1 MVGMHFGMLSE
12 RWMDE
17 LFNIS
22 LMRLRCVYSC
32 TKAFDDERRL
42 EISGLLGAQQYLLL
56 CGAGVRTAGCV
67 LSSLDRIS
75 RS

>member
-42 EISGLLGAQQYLLL
+42 ENIRS
-56 CGAGVRTAGCV
+56 AGVSAVSAALWC
-67 LSSLDRIS
+67 
-75 RS
+75 RSEDCWLRAIQP